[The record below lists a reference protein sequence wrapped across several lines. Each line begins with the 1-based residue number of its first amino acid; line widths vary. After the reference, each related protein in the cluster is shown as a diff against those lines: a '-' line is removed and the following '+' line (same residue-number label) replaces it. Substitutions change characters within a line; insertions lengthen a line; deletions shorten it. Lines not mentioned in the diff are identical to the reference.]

1 MRLAF
6 VVQRYGKDIIGG
18 AEYHARQIAEHMKKY
33 HDVEVLTTCAKNY
46 HTWENEY
53 KQGNETVND
62 VLVRRFKTSKKRD
75 ANKNSKIQE
84 KVFFSAHSR
93 RDEISWVDE
102 LGPYCPELIEY
113 ISKNKDNY
121 DVFIFFT
128 FRYYSSYYGIKEV
141 GNKALIA
148 PLAENDPALNLST
161 TKEIFQNV
169 KGIIYNAPEEQNLI
183 KTKTG
188 LKEEEKIFDVI
199 GCGIKIPEVIPEYRN
214 LKDQNYILYLGRIEG
229 SKGCYQLF
237 EYYLKLL
244 KEYREAPYLVLAG
257 YDAIG
262 VPKNDKIKYLGFIP
276 EAEKYSLLKNA
287 QLLVM
292 PSPFESLSLVTL
304 ESMGCGTPVLVN
316 GDCDVLKGHCIRS
329 NAGLWYKNY
338 DEFKECLNF
347 LCSNN
352 IILNKMGDNGRKY
365 IENNYTWE
373 KVEMKYLQLLEQ
385 MMKK

>member
-1 MRLAF
+1 MKLAF
-6 VVQRYGKDIIGG
+6 VVQRYGEDIIGG
-18 AEYHARQIAEHMKKY
+18 AEYHTRQIAEHVKKY
-33 HDVEVLTTCAKNY
+33 HNVEVLTTCAKDY

-53 KQGNETVND
+53 RHGNEIIND
-62 VLVRRFKTSKKRD
+62 VLVRRFKNSKKRD
-75 ANKNSKIQE
+75 ANKHSKIQE
-84 KVFFSAHSR
+84 KVFFSAHSL
-93 RDEISWVDE
+93 RDEILWVDE

-121 DVFIFFT
+121 DAFIFFT
-128 FRYYSSYYGIKEV
+128 FRYYPSYYGIKEV

-148 PLAENDPALNLST
+148 PLAENDHALDLST

-183 KTKTG
+183 KAKTG
-188 LKEEEKIFDVI
+188 LKEEGKIFDIV
-199 GCGIKIPEVIPEYRN
+199 GCGIEIPEVIPEYKN

-237 EYYLKLL
+237 EYYLKLI
-244 KEYREAPYLVLAG
+244 KEFKKVPYLVLAG

-262 VPKNDKIKYLGFIP
+262 VPKNDMIKYLGFIP
-276 EAEKYSLLKNA
+276 EAEKYSLIKNA
-287 QLLVM
+287 QFLIM
-292 PSPFESLSLVTL
+292 PSPLESLSLVTL
-304 ESMGCGTPVLVN
+304 ESLGCGTPVLVN

-347 LCSNN
+347 LCSN
-352 IILNKMGDNGRKY
+352 IIVRDKMRDNGRKY
-365 IENNYTWE
+365 IEKNYTWE
-373 KVEMKYLQLLEQ
+373 KVEMKYLQLLEE

>member
-6 VVQRYGKDIIGG
+6 VVQRYGEDIIGG

-53 KQGNETVND
+53 KQGNETIND

-161 TKEIFQNV
+161 TKEIFQNI

-199 GCGIKIPEVIPEYRN
+199 GCGIEIPEIIPEYRS
-214 LKDQNYILYLGRIEG
+214 LKDQKYILYLGRIEG

-244 KEYREAPYLVLAG
+244 KECREAPYLVLAG

-262 VPKNDKIKYLGFIP
+262 VPKDDKIKYLGFIP
-276 EAEKYSLLKNA
+276 EAEKYSILKNA

-338 DEFKECLNF
+338 DEFSECLNF
-347 LCSNN
+347 LYSNK
-352 IILNKMGDNGRKY
+352 LVLDKMGDNGKKY
-365 IENNYTWE
+365 IEKNYTWE
-373 KVEMKYLQLLEQ
+373 KVEMKYLQLLDK

>member
-6 VVQRYGKDIIGG
+6 VVQRYGEDIIGG
-18 AEYHARQIAEHMKKY
+18 AEYHARQIAEHMKKH
-33 HDVEVLTTCAKNY
+33 HDVEVLTTCSKNY

-53 KQGNETVND
+53 RHGNEIIND
-62 VLVRRFKTSKKRD
+62 VLVRRFRNSKKRD
-75 ANKNSKIQE
+75 ANKHSKIQE

-93 RDEISWVDE
+93 IDEISWIDE
-102 LGPYCPELIEY
+102 LGPYCPEMIEY

-121 DVFIFFT
+121 DAFIFFT
-128 FRYYSSYYGIKEV
+128 FRYYPSYYGIREA
-141 GNKALIA
+141 GDKALIA
-148 PLAENDPALNLST
+148 PLAEDDPALNLST

-183 KTKTG
+183 KAKTG
-188 LKEEEKIFDVI
+188 LKEDEKIVDVV
-199 GCGIKIPEVIPEYRN
+199 GCGIEIPEVIPEYKS
-214 LKDQNYILYLGRIEG
+214 LKDENYILYLGRIEG

-237 EYYLKLL
+237 EYYQRLL
-244 KEYREAPYLVLAG
+244 KECREVPYLVLAG

-262 VPKNDKIKYLGFIP
+262 VPKNDMIKYLGFIS

-287 QLLVM
+287 QFLIM

-304 ESMGCGTPVLVN
+304 ESLGCGTPVLVN
-316 GDCDVLKGHCIRS
+316 GDCDVLRGHCIRS

-347 LCSNN
+347 LCSNI
-352 IILNKMGDNGRKY
+352 IILDKMGINGRKY
-365 IENNYTWE
+365 IEKNYTWE
-373 KVEMKYLQLLEQ
+373 KVEMKYLQLLDK

>member
-1 MRLAF
+1 MKLAF
-6 VVQRYGKDIIGG
+6 VVQRYGEDIIGG

-53 KQGNETVND
+53 KHGTEIINGVP
-62 VLVRRFKTSKKRD
+62 VRRFRSSKKRD
-75 ANKNSKIQE
+75 ANKHSRIQE

-93 RDEISWVDE
+93 KDEITWIDE
-102 LGPYCPELIEY
+102 LGPYCPEMIEY
-113 ISKNKDNY
+113 ISKKKDDY
-121 DVFIFFT
+121 DAFIFFT
-128 FRYYSSYYGIKEV
+128 FRYYSSYYGIKEA
-141 GNKALIA
+141 GSKALIA
-148 PLAENDPALNLST
+148 PLAEDDPALNLST
-161 TKEIFQNV
+161 TKEIFENV

-183 KTKTG
+183 KAKTG
-188 LKEEEKIFDVI
+188 LKEKEKLFDVI
-199 GCGIKIPEVIPEYRN
+199 GCGIEIPEVIPEYRN

-244 KEYREAPYLVLAG
+244 NEFREVPYLVLGG

-262 VPKNDKIKYLGFIP
+262 IPKNEKIKYLGFVP
-276 EAEKYSLLKNA
+276 EDEKYSLIKNA
-287 QLLVM
+287 QFLIM

-304 ESMGCGTPVLVN
+304 ESLGCGTPVLVN

-338 DEFKECLNF
+338 DEFYECLNF
-347 LCSNN
+347 LCSNDSV
-352 IILNKMGDNGRKY
+352 LDKMGENGRKY
-365 IENNYTWE
+365 IQENYTWE
-373 KVEMKYLQLLEQ
+373 RVEMKYLQLLDK